1 MNGNMKEEN
10 SIRTHARQ
18 LRKNATK
25 EENHLWYDFLRTY
38 PVQFLRQKPFGPYIV
53 DFYCHQAR
61 LAVELDGSQHYLEP
75 GLKADRKRTE
85 YLENVEHIRILRF
98 SNLDIKENFE
108 GVCIAIRLAVEEAL
122 PSSAAALPRHL
133 PPGEGRDRSTM
144 KTVTIYTDG
153 ACSGNPGPGGWG
165 AILMYGTFK
174 KELSGGESHTTNNR
188 MELTGVI
195 TALEALKE
203 PCVVELYSDSKY
215 VIDALQKG
223 WAKSWKAKGWIKADK
238 KPALNPDLWERLL
251 SLCERHTV
259 NLHWVKGHAS
269 NPYNNRC
276 DELAVAESKKFKA

>member
-53 DFYCHQAR
+53 DFYCHQAK

-75 GLKADRKRTE
+75 GLKADQKRTE

-108 GVCIAIRLAVEEAL
+108 GVCIAIRQAVEETF

-215 VIDALQKG
+215 VIDALEKG
-223 WAKSWKAKGWIKADK
+223 WARSWKARGWVKADK

-251 SLCERHTV
+251 ELCERHTV

-276 DELAVAESKKFKA
+276 DELAVAESKKYKA